1 MKFLAIMTILLLSV
15 PSAFSAGNI
24 KLYADLEF
32 SDKSV
37 QKKAITLPECVS
49 GEVLVNNSGSW
60 FCGKITRILNGIA
73 TCIGSICSVSSCASG
88 YSDSGNGLCVQPA
101 QPVQPITAST
111 VASVAD
117 ATAHVH
123 TVTIPFTDISVAP
136 ASDLYQFRSAVSNG
150 HSHVIALSKQQMI
163 DLNNGM
169 RLALTSSTP
178 ADTGASHTHS
188 WTILGGSVLYEKNCY
203 NCHSNDKRN
212 HSPMNVAFNSSQTMA
227 VINPGNALLSTSTA
241 ATPDPNYASSSI
253 VTLDGSALYAA
264 NCAATTCHGPLATS
278 SKQNRTFNQIKTAIS
293 DNRGGMASLG
303 GLTDAQLQA
312 IATALIK

>member
-1 MKFLAIMTILLLSV
+1 MSYSKMVLVGFFILVASTVLFGCGSEENETNA
-15 PSAFSAGNI
+15 PAI
-24 KLYADLEF
+24 KL
-32 SDKSV
+32 
-37 QKKAITLPECVS
+37 
-49 GEVLVNNSGSW
+49 
-60 FCGKITRILNGIA
+60 
-73 TCIGSICSVSSCASG
+73 
-88 YSDSGNGLCVQPA
+88 
-101 QPVQPITAST
+101 TAST
-111 VASVAD
+111 VASVTD
-117 ATAHVH
+117 ATSHIH
-123 TVTIPFTDISVAP
+123 SVTIPLTDISAAP
-136 ASDLYQFRSAVSNG
+136 VSDVYQYRSEVSNG
-150 HSHVIALSKQQMI
+150 HSHVIAISKQQMI

-169 RLALTSSTP
+169 RLTLTSSTP
-178 ADTGASHTHS
+178 NSGTSHTHS
-188 WTILGGSVLYEKNCY
+188 WNILGGSVLYEKYCY